1 MKLSVSISNRK
12 RNMDIEFEYEKE
24 TKNKV
29 RYQELNE
36 SDDSPIRI
44 GVLYIDK
51 TAHEELG
58 KPEKLK
64 VTVEAA

>member
-1 MKLSVSISNRK
+1 
-12 RNMDIEFEYEKE
+12 MDIEFEYEKE